1 MAGASVE
8 KAVESG
14 SAGNGFLSRDDL
26 LKAASSRNEET
37 LDVPGL
43 GRILVGEI
51 GGDDRATITSRQAQA
66 YQENRIDIGSY
77 QKSLLKVGVLDH
89 TSPPD
94 ARLPLLRP
102 ADVDAVMK
110 LGAGKV
116 KSIVD
121 AIERLSGMDAAAL
134 TRAEGN
140 SLPTASASSTSS

>member
-1 MAGASVE
+1 MAVQSDVVSEA
-8 KAVESG
+8 KA
-14 SAGNGFLSRDDL
+14 AANGFLSRDDL
-26 LKAASSRNEET
+26 LKAASNRDEET
-37 LDVPGL
+37 VEIPGL
-43 GRILVGEI
+43 GKVLVGEI
-51 GGDDRATITSRQAQA
+51 GGDDRASITSKQAAA

-77 QKSLLKVGVLDH
+77 QKSLIRVGVLDPS
-89 TSPPD
+89 SPPD

-116 KSIVD
+116 KLIVD

-140 SLPTASASSTSS
+140 SVTTASGSSTSS